1 MYEVRVEAE
10 FAAAHFI
17 RDYNGKCEN
26 LHGHNYRVM
35 AHVRGQKLDGGGML
49 FDFARLKRAL
59 RDACGELDHSN
70 LNDIASFAQNPSA
83 ERIAEHI
90 FKKILSYLPELS
102 GTNPDCP
109 TLHAVDVYETPTSRA
124 RFTAE

>member
-1 MYEVRVEAE
+1 MTKTGFLPRCVTR
-10 FAAAHFI
+10 
-17 RDYNGKCEN
+17 
-26 LHGHNYRVM
+26 
-35 AHVRGQKLDGGGML
+35 RGNFLGFKK
-49 FDFARLKRAL
+49 AAL
-59 RDACGELDHSN
+59 REPEEGGHRPEFGFINALT
-70 LNDIASFAQNPSA
+70 ARA

-109 TLHAVDVYETPTSRA
+109 ILHAVDVYETPTSRA